1 MRSNRLARTIVVV
14 IAVLVAGG
22 LVLLGRLTADTSA
35 ARNSGYQAGHDDG
48 YSDGLR
54 VGNAQGVQ
62 DGRALQEGN
71 ELSAASKQ
79 PVQDAFNSGYTA
91 GENDAFGGYD
101 GGWALSA
108 PYLITLESG
117 SGQIVYRIQ
126 HRTTVLPNI
135 DYYLCA
141 DGHDICQRAHH

>member
-1 MRSNRLARTIVVV
+1 MRKTRLARTVIVVA
-14 IAVLVAGG
+14 AVLAAVGF
-22 LVLLGRLTADTSA
+22 VLLGRLTADNSA
-35 ARNSGYQAGHDDG
+35 ARNSGYQAGHNDG
-48 YSDGLR
+48 YADGLR

-62 DGRALQEGN
+62 DGRALQVGN
-71 ELSAASKQ
+71 DVPAASKQ

-101 GGWALSA
+101 GGWALSV

-126 HRTTVLPNI
+126 HRTTVLPNV

>member
-1 MRSNRLARTIVVV
+1 MRKTRLVRPVIVVA
-14 IAVLVAGG
+14 AVLAAGG
-22 LVLLGRLTADTSA
+22 LVLLGHLSADTSA

-54 VGNAQGVQ
+54 IGNAQGVQ

-71 ELSAASKQ
+71 EVPAASKQ

-126 HRTTVLPNI
+126 QRTTVLPNI

-141 DGHDICQRAHH
+141 DEHHICQRAHK